1 MGGRFSMGG
10 RGSRRAFELRSRS
23 GIQEFTPYSYPSVG
37 SVPPCLCVN
46 SYDRQQ
52 PRVDRMTSSR
62 CCQLILYSLFFALG
76 AVADEFPVTGTERPE
91 CAALDDWMTA
101 FVKEHKIPGG
111 SLAIM
116 HDGKLIYA
124 RGFGWADREAKTPVQ
139 PDSLFRIASVSKP
152 ITAVAIL
159 KLAEEKRLKLD
170 DKVLD
175 YLPFNPHFEGDAK
188 FDERWRQITI
198 AHCLSHTGGWDRDK
212 SYDPMFQAI
221 RMTKALKI
229 DLPITPPQ
237 IIRYQLGQPLDFDP
251 GEHYAYS
258 NFGYSILGRI
268 IEKVTGKPYEDHVRE
283 AVLKPLGI
291 ERARMGGSL
300 ETERFD
306 GEVKYYVVNDAK
318 NTATTGPGAG
328 EAKVSIPYGV
338 WRQETLDS
346 HGGWIASTPDLVEIR
361 RRLRSFERRQIHSQR
376 IPCPCDRPTDVFRSR
391 RHSLR
396 RRQNKNH
403 LTLRLRLV
411 PEAGSRLQTGKT
423 TTVARHGGA
432 LPCTAA
438 SLMHFPNGLNVA
450 VLFNLGQSADG
461 KFLGRRVE
469 EPLTR
474 HIREIK
480 TWPTAASTDPSP
492 SATMDG

>member
-1 MGGRFSMGG
+1 
-10 RGSRRAFELRSRS
+10 
-23 GIQEFTPYSYPSVG
+23 
-37 SVPPCLCVN
+37 
-46 SYDRQQ
+46 
-52 PRVDRMTSSR
+52 
-62 CCQLILYSLFFALG
+62 
-76 AVADEFPVTGTERPE
+76 
-91 CAALDDWMTA
+91 
-101 FVKEHKIPGG
+101 
-111 SLAIM
+111 
-116 HDGKLIYA
+116 
-124 RGFGWADREAKTPVQ
+124 
-139 PDSLFRIASVSKP
+139 
-152 ITAVAIL
+152 
-159 KLAEEKRLKLD
+159 
-170 DKVLD
+170 
-175 YLPFNPHFEGDAK
+175 
-188 FDERWRQITI
+188 
-198 AHCLSHTGGWDRDK
+198 
-212 SYDPMFQAI
+212 
-221 RMTKALKI
+221 MTKALKI

-251 GEHYAYS
+251 GERYAYS

-268 IEKVTGKPYEDHVRE
+268 IEKVTGQPYEDHVRE

-291 ERARMGGSL
+291 ERARIGGSL

-346 HGGWIASTPDLVEIR
+346 HGGWIASTSDLVKFAAAFDLLNDGKSIR
-361 RRLRSFERRQIHSQR
+361 SGFLTPATVQQMFSDHADIPSADDKTKITSHYGYGWFLRQ
-376 IPCPCDRPTDVFRSR
+376 
-391 RHSLR
+391 
-396 RRQNKNH
+396 
-403 LTLRLRLV
+403 
-411 PEAGSRLQTGKT
+411 EADADGKT

-438 SLMHFPNGLNVA
+438 SLMHFPGGLNVA

-480 TWPTAASTDPSP
+480 NWPTVAVP
-492 SATMDG
+492 